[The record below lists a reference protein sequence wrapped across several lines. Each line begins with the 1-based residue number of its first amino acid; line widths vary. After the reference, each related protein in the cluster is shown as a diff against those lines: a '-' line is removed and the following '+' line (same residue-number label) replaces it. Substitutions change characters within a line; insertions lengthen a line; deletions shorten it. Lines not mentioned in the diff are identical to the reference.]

1 MRRLMLSPAIW
12 RDKQKQDL
20 NRLQDIL
27 EAQEKQMQEMAES
40 LKNLREA
47 VVEDLDWIFKTLNEI
62 IGGERPEKNQV
73 LGELTQRLE
82 ELEARSEICS
92 RRILCCSRFL

>member
-27 EAQEKQMQEMAES
+27 EEQEKQLQEMAEN

-47 VVEDLDWIFKTLNEI
+47 LIEDLDWIFKTLNEI
-62 IGGERPEKNQV
+62 TGGERPEKNQA
-73 LGELTQRLE
+73 LEELAARLE
-82 ELEARSEICS
+82 ELEARVTELESK
-92 RRILCCSRFL
+92 